1 MTMADITKVF
11 LITGFLGSGKTTFL
25 NRIIACF
32 PSDRKLTILMN
43 EFGEIGIDGTLVE
56 GDAIDMLEISRG
68 SIFCV
73 CVKTDFIKA
82 LYELNIKVKPD
93 ILLMESTGVANP
105 SDLKRDL
112 QLPIFNNRFQFKEQF
127 CILDAVHFQDAF
139 ETYASLEKQI
149 ASSTVFIIN
158 KVDLAT
164 RESIEKI
171 KQIVKQFHPDPIFF
185 ETTYSDIPLEQFF
198 FKESQEEGCSVA
210 SIQAETAPEILS
222 ASELDT
228 YIDDLLD
235 QPDLE
240 ITPPDAL
247 ASVTYKWTGDDLSQI
262 KEMADRLPS
271 SVVRA
276 KGFVEADGSMYIF
289 SYVMGDWTIEDPGI
303 PAERIKHKNIV
314 VFIGP
319 VDSMEEI
326 GRVVDKGKWSK
337 GEVLQPQSLKDMK
350 LMNMK
355 DMENG

>member
-1 MTMADITKVF
+1 MAMAETTKVF

-25 NRIIACF
+25 NKIISRF
-32 PSDRKLTILMN
+32 PKDKKLTILMN

-56 GDAIDMLEISRG
+56 GDDIDMLEISRG

-73 CVKTDFIKA
+73 CVKTDFIKG
-82 LYELNIKVKPD
+82 LYELNTKVKPD

-127 CILDAVHFQDAF
+127 CILDAVHFLDAF
-139 ETYASLEKQI
+139 EAFASLEKQI

-164 RESIEKI
+164 QETIDKV
-171 KQIVKQFHPDPIFF
+171 KQIVGEFHSDPLFF

-198 FKESQEEGCSVA
+198 FEELRETSSRKLPSSTESSQ
-210 SIQAETAPEILS
+210 EILS
-222 ASELDT
+222 ATELDS

-247 ASVTYKWTGDDLSQI
+247 VSVTYNWTGDDLEQV
-262 KEMADRLPS
+262 KKMADSLPS

-276 KGFVEADGSMYIF
+276 KGFIEAEGSMYIF
-289 SYVMGDWTIEDPGI
+289 SYVMGDWTLKDPDI
-303 PAERIKHKNIV
+303 PLERIKQKNIV

-319 VDSMEEI
+319 LESMEEI
-326 GRVVDKGKWSK
+326 GRVAEKGNWTK
-337 GEVLQPQSLKDMK
+337 GEVFQPKS
-350 LMNMK
+350 
-355 DMENG
+355 